1 MPIDR
6 RELLT
11 GAGTASLA
19 ALVPGTA
26 TAAAKARAAS
36 PDAVMLAG
44 MANAML
50 RLSPEGAT
58 SLGLDKGRNADL
70 RHKLRDRSP
79 AGVAAERRF
88 AEASLAALDRAAGRP
103 RTGAARI
110 DYDVTRATMRIAADG
125 FGFGY
130 GDVATFNSGYRNTPY
145 AVAQNVGAYIDVPQF
160 LDTDHVIN
168 GPADVESYLE
178 RMESYAVQL
187 DGETERVRADAGR
200 GVMLPDFALAQTL
213 KQLDIARAGPVE
225 QWGLVTSLAKRAAA
239 IKGDHA
245 ARAAA
250 IARDKVA
257 PALNRQIAALEALRS
272 RATPDS
278 GAWKLPQGDAYYAWA
293 LRAATTTTLTPD
305 EVHALGREQLAELH
319 GRMDP
324 ILKSLGLRD
333 GSVGARMTELGRD
346 PRFRFSEGDKGR
358 AEILAY
364 VREKLA
370 DIHSRM
376 PRAFNTL
383 TRGFLEVTRI
393 APAAEGGA
401 PGAYGGAGS
410 IDGKQPGRFWINLST
425 PDRWTRFSLP
435 DLAYHEA
442 IPGHVWQG
450 EYAFR
455 QSLLRTLQGF
465 NAYSEG
471 WALYAEQIADEL
483 GVYDDF
489 PAGRL
494 GYLQSLA
501 FRACRM
507 VVDTGIHAKKWTRE
521 QGIDFFVTQNG
532 SNPIEVK
539 SEVERYCTW
548 PGQACGYK
556 VGHSTIVRLR
566 DKAKAALGARYD
578 FKAFNDAV
586 VLGGNVPMTV
596 LASVIDRHIAARRA

>member
-11 GAGTASLA
+11 GAGTATLA
-19 ALVPGTA
+19 ALAPSA
-26 TAAAKARAAS
+26 AAAAKPRAAN
-36 PDAVMLAG
+36 PDAALLTGLAD
-44 MANAML
+44 AML

-58 SLGLDKGRNADL
+58 SLGLDKGRHADL
-70 RHKLRDRSP
+70 RHKLRDRTP

-88 AEASLAALDRAAGRP
+88 AETSLAALDKSAARP

-130 GDVATFNSGYRNTPY
+130 GDVATFNSGFRNTPY

-187 DGETERVRADAGR
+187 DGETERVRADAAR
-200 GVMLPDFALAQTL
+200 GVVLPDFALAQTL
-213 KQLDIARAGPVE
+213 KQLDIARAGPIE
-225 QWGLVTSLAKRAAA
+225 QWGLVTSLAKRGTA

-257 PALNRQIAALEALRS
+257 PALNRQIAALEALRG
-272 RATPDS
+272 RAVPDS

-364 VREKLA
+364 LREKLA

-383 TRGFLEVTRI
+383 TRGYLEVTRI
-393 APAAEGGA
+393 PPAAEGGA

-566 DKAKAALGARYD
+566 DKAKAALGPRYD

-596 LASVIDRHIAARRA
+596 LASVIDRHIAARRG